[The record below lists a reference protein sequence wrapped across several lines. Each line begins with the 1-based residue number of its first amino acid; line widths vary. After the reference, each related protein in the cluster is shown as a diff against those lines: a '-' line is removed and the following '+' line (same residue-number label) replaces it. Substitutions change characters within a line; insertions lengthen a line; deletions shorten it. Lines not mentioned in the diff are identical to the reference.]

1 RYFEGSAPYRFV
13 EVNALNLLG
22 RAPLD
27 QAEISTHICKCVE
40 EGYDAEIDSYID
52 SDEYLTAFGED
63 IVPYTRASQSIT
75 GQRQIGYNRIGKLER
90 GYAQASNNVTSS
102 ALVQEIVESSK
113 TRLVEKVYR
122 ESAYIA
128 SAKRFKIVTTAAKF
142 DAPRRCSTTTYVVSG
157 DKMTPQIQ
165 RINRTG
171 AKIVSITE
179 IN

>member
-1 RYFEGSAPYRFV
+1 M
-13 EVNALNLLG
+13 
-22 RAPLD
+22 
-27 QAEISTHICKCVE
+27 
-40 EGYDAEIDSYID
+40 
-52 SDEYLTAFGED
+52 
-63 IVPYTRASQSIT
+63 
-75 GQRQIGYNRIGKLER
+75 
-90 GYAQASNNVTSS
+90 
-102 ALVQEIVESSK
+102 QEIVESSK